1 LKSFKIKMSN
11 NDINQWLQMIL
22 FNSELVFPKRK
33 LKIVLDD
40 PDDDQFFEAA
50 YESKTKVKC

>member
-1 LKSFKIKMSN
+1 MSN